1 MLLTQTGRLG
11 WDPFAEIRRM
21 QNEMTRLFAD
31 VEARAATQAFPPVN
45 LWVGEDSL
53 VVTAEIPGV
62 APADLNLTV
71 REDTLTIQG
80 YRALPVETDSVAWHL
95 RERPY
100 GTFSRTVGLPFRVD
114 PDKVQARFTNG
125 VLEIELQRPEAD
137 RPRKIEIKAA

>member
-1 MLLTQTGRLG
+1 MFLTQTSRLG

-21 QNEMTRLFAD
+21 QNEMSRLFAD
-31 VEARAATQAFPPVN
+31 VEARSTAQAFPPIN
-45 LWVGEDSL
+45 LWVGVDSL
-53 VVTAEIPGV
+53 VVTAETPGV
-62 APADLNLTV
+62 APADLNITV

-80 YRALPVETDSVAWHL
+80 YRAMPVETDGVAWHR

-100 GTFSRTVGLPFRVD
+100 GSFSRTVALPFRVD

-125 VLEIELQRPEAD
+125 VLEIELQRPEAE

>member
-21 QNEMTRLFAD
+21 QNEMTRRFAD
-31 VEARAATQAFPPVN
+31 VEARAATHAFPPIN

-53 VVTAEIPGV
+53 VVTAEITGV

-100 GTFSRTVGLPFRVD
+100 GTFSRAVGLPFRVD